1 MKFNNREFFRLS
13 FIYTAVAALPPFLN
27 LFVRPLIEGDG
38 KLQPADFSQ
47 IEITEVIT
55 SLAFIIVTFAMN
67 NAISR
72 YYYDHNENP
81 RNLHKLISGIFSSI
95 LLRGVLIFAV
105 AFAARSHIGKV
116 FTQPE
121 LQDFSEYGFVALLVG
136 LFRAINTTAFALY
149 RNEKRVRRY
158 LTIGFLLG
166 FLRSGFQLVGVLY
179 FDMSFIGYLY
189 GSAIGS
195 GVISVIILFYV
206 YSRSG
211 FHFDLSILRPA
222 NRFALP
228 LFEYS
233 ILAWGISFADRY
245 FLESAPDILGIY
257 SQALL
262 LGKGIEIIIQGMQGA
277 FQPEIF
283 RMMKAGAQQNL
294 ENIKRLSH
302 LMMAQ
307 TQLLIAAAILPAMA
321 YCLIFKTELRFAA
334 GFISIVFIQYI
345 LRTQYNIFSMP
356 VYYQKKTKLF
366 LYLNIVVLAV
376 NLILLYFLVPLWQA
390 HGAIT
395 ALLISLTV
403 QTIGIFLIQRRVAPI
418 NWNLQKLL
426 YFPLILI
433 LLTSLIEILKIR
445 YNLEPFITS
454 AVVVVAILSSLL
466 VLYRNEIGSLIS
478 GLRERHQR

>member
-1 MKFNNREFFRLS
+1 M
-13 FIYTAVAALPPFLN
+13 
-27 LFVRPLIEGDG
+27 
-38 KLQPADFSQ
+38 
-47 IEITEVIT
+47 
-55 SLAFIIVTFAMN
+55 
-67 NAISR
+67 
-72 YYYDHNENP
+72 
-81 RNLHKLISGIFSSI
+81 
-95 LLRGVLIFAV
+95 
-105 AFAARSHIGKV
+105 
-116 FTQPE
+116 
-121 LQDFSEYGFVALLVG
+121 
-136 LFRAINTTAFALY
+136 
-149 RNEKRVRRY
+149 
-158 LTIGFLLG
+158 
-166 FLRSGFQLVGVLY
+166 
-179 FDMSFIGYLY
+179 
-189 GSAIGS
+189 
-195 GVISVIILFYV
+195 
-206 YSRSG
+206 
-211 FHFDLSILRPA
+211 
-222 NRFALP
+222 
-228 LFEYS
+228 FEYS

-277 FQPEIF
+277 FQPKIF
-283 RMMKAGAQQNL
+283 RMMKAGAQHNL
-294 ENIKRLSH
+294 EDIKRLSH

-445 YNLEPFITS
+445 YNLEPFITAS
-454 AVVVVAILSSLL
+454 FVVVAILSSLL

>member
-27 LFVRPLIEGDG
+27 LFVRPFIEGEG

-55 SLAFIIVTFAMN
+55 SLAFIMATFAMN

-72 YYYDHNENP
+72 FYYDHNENP
-81 RNLHKLISGIFSSI
+81 RNLNKLISGIFSSI
-95 LLRGVLIFAV
+95 LMRGVVIFAV
-105 AFAARSHIGKV
+105 ALAAQSYIGKI

-121 LQDFSEYGFVALLVG
+121 LQDFSRYGFVALLVG

-158 LTIGFLLG
+158 LTLGFLLG
-166 FLRSGFQLVGVLY
+166 LLRSVFQLVGVLY

-195 GVISVIILFYV
+195 GLISVIILFYV

-211 FHFDLSILRPA
+211 IHFDWSILHPA
-222 NRFALP
+222 NRFAVP

-245 FLESAPDILGIY
+245 FLESSPDVLGIY

-283 RMMKAGAQQNL
+283 RMMKMGIDGNL
-294 ENIKRLSH
+294 EDIKRLSH

-307 TQLLIAAAILPAMA
+307 TQLLIAAAILPAMV
-321 YCLIFKTELRFAA
+321 YCLIFKTELRFAS

-376 NLILLYFLVPLWQA
+376 NLTLLYFLVPLWKA

-403 QTIGIFLIQRRVAPI
+403 QTIGIYLIQRRVAPI
-418 NWNLQKLL
+418 NWNLNKLL
-426 YFPLILI
+426 SFPLLI
-433 LLTSLIEILKIR
+433 VFITAITEILKIR

-454 AVVVVAILSSLL
+454 AFVVLAILFSLFF
-466 VLYRNEIGSLIS
+466 LYRNEVRGVIVSLRKRYQI
-478 GLRERHQR
+478 

>member
-27 LFVRPLIEGDG
+27 LFVRPFIEGDG

-55 SLAFIIVTFAMN
+55 SLAFILVTFAMN

-72 YYYDHNENP
+72 FYYDHNESP
-81 RNLHKLISGIFSSI
+81 RSLNKLISGVFSSI
-95 LLRGVLIFAV
+95 LLRGVVIFAV
-105 AFAARSHIGKV
+105 AFAARSYLGRV

-121 LQDFSEYGFVALLVG
+121 LQDFSEYGFIALLVG

-158 LTIGFLLG
+158 LTLGFLLG
-166 FLRSGFQLVGVLY
+166 LLRSVFQLVGVLY

-189 GSAIGS
+189 GSAVGS
-195 GVISVIILFYV
+195 GLISVIILFYV
-206 YSRSG
+206 YHKSG
-211 FHFDLSILRPA
+211 FHLDLKFLRPA
-222 NRFALP
+222 NRFAFP

-245 FLESAPDILGIY
+245 FLESSPDVLGIY

-283 RMMKAGAQQNL
+283 RMMKAGVQENL
-294 ENIKRLSH
+294 EHIKRLSH

-376 NLILLYFLVPLWQA
+376 NLTLLYYLVPLWQA

-403 QTIGIFLIQRRVAPI
+403 QTIGIYLIQRKVAPI
-418 NWNLQKLL
+418 NWNLNKLL
-426 YFPLILI
+426 YFPLFII
-433 LLTSLIEILKIR
+433 LLTAMAEILKIKW
-445 YNLEPFITS
+445 NLDPFHTS
-454 AVVVVAILSSLL
+454 ALVVLAILFSLFL
-466 VLYRNEIGSLIS
+466 LYRNEIKGLIMS
-478 GLRERHQR
+478 WKGRVKS